1 MEKVTRLFRGAMLAT
16 VIVPFAGL
24 LTLPTTQSVS
34 AADYG
39 VKISNGAQV
48 LSNIDGTVTFA
59 GGTVKQTKTA
69 DGQVNLYL
77 NGVTLNQNG
86 DGTSIASTGNQQT
99 HLYFQ
104 GDKPSVVE
112 GALQGITAV
121 TGTANL
127 LGGSRDAL
135 AVYAEDMPGMAS
147 VMQLEGNFAKP
158 VTLTHKEGSK
168 TVPTITL
175 GKDDGTRLNQLI
187 LAGKATDSAIGG
199 DAIIYNPERVLS
211 GNLDKIVGPTSWRVD
226 YDQNDTDWSDAA
238 NYSIRP
244 LSLKGPNGETATRI
258 EVSSLPLSFKAN
270 NLAVVNSTKLATDKI
285 NPTDLYT
292 AGNGQPV
299 TVSLSQNGTDY
310 TNFNGGQLAAGEYDV
325 KVSQPANVDK
335 GVFGSE
341 ATGQLVV
348 QTAPTP
354 TPAPS
359 TPVTPTVVAPTATPV
374 TPVVPTVVF
383 VSTPAATTTAT
394 QTATPAKQVPAAAN
408 ATLHHGSVN
417 DPLHG
422 PLEVDMPVKS
432 KTTAKAPAKEAKH
445 ENAFLKRAA
454 GLSTQ
459 AVVAIWSVAVL
470 VFVGLVYL
478 GMRWAKQAQVVEVN
492 DDTEEK

>member
-1 MEKVTRLFRGAMLAT
+1 M
-16 VIVPFAGL
+16 
-24 LTLPTTQSVS
+24 
-34 AADYG
+34 
-39 VKISNGAQV
+39 VKRQP
-48 LSNIDGTVTFA
+48 
-59 GGTVKQTKTA
+59 Q
-69 DGQVNLYL
+69 
-77 NGVTLNQNG
+77 
-86 DGTSIASTGNQQT
+86 
-99 HLYFQ
+99 
-104 GDKPSVVE
+104 
-112 GALQGITAV
+112 
-121 TGTANL
+121 
-127 LGGSRDAL
+127 
-135 AVYAEDMPGMAS
+135 
-147 VMQLEGNFAKP
+147 
-158 VTLTHKEGSK
+158 
-168 TVPTITL
+168 
-175 GKDDGTRLNQLI
+175 
-187 LAGKATDSAIGG
+187 
-199 DAIIYNPERVLS
+199 
-211 GNLDKIVGPTSWRVD
+211 
-226 YDQNDTDWSDAA
+226 
-238 NYSIRP
+238 
-244 LSLKGPNGETATRI
+244 I

-270 NLAVVNSTKLATDKI
+270 NLAVVNSTKLAIDKI

-348 QTAPTP
+348 QAALTPAPNNGGGTTPTP

-422 PLEVDMPVKS
+422 PLEVDVPVKS

-445 ENAFLKRAA
+445 ESAFLKRAA